1 MKAFFAVLSL
11 ILDAATL
18 TVLGLALAQRVSPDG
33 AASRLARYVRSSAL
47 WLAFVVALGSSLG
60 SLYLSEIA
68 HFDISLCPICEYQR
82 ICMFPLA
89 VVLLVGI
96 WRRDDLVWTYVL
108 PPALI
113 GAAFAAYHTQLQA
126 FPHQHLFFCQFD
138 SLTNVHQCTVRY
150 VWEFG
155 FVSIPFMSLSA
166 FVFIIVMMLIV
177 RANHRSTEAAGA
189 YD

>member
-1 MKAFFAVLSL
+1 MKAFFAVVSL

-18 TVLGLALAQRVSPDG
+18 AALGLALTHRASPNS
-33 AASRLARYVRSSAL
+33 AAGRFSRYVKSNAVRLA
-47 WLAFVVALGSSLG
+47 FIVALGATLG

-68 HFDISLCPICEYQR
+68 HFDISLCPICEYER

-89 VVLLVGI
+89 VVLMVGI

-113 GAAFAAYHTQLQA
+113 GVVFAAYHTQLQA
-126 FPHQHLFFCQFD
+126 FPRQHLYFCQLD
-138 SLTNVHQCTVRY
+138 SVTNVHQCTVRY

-166 FVFIIVMMLIV
+166 FVFIIAMMVIV
-177 RANHRSTEAAGA
+177 RANHRSAEPAGA
-189 YD
+189 CD

>member
-18 TVLGLALAQRVSPDG
+18 AALGLALAHRASPDP
-33 AASRLARYVRSSAL
+33 AASWYSRYVKSSAV
-47 WLAFVVALGSSLG
+47 WLAFIVALGSSLG

-68 HFDISLCPICEYQR
+68 HFDISMCPICEYQR

-89 VVLLVGI
+89 VALLVGI

-126 FPHQHLFFCQFD
+126 FPRQHLFFCQFD
-138 SLTNVHQCTVRY
+138 SFTNVQQCIVRY

-166 FVFIIVMMLIV
+166 FVFIIVMMVIA
-177 RANHRSTEAAGA
+177 RANHRSIEPADAS
-189 YD
+189 D